1 MIDCTL
7 CWVQH
12 KYIFSLGVYFI
23 PKIYLIL
30 RMWIFVILNLT
41 ILIVIFI
48 LDALLSL
55 IDNLVIILTIKVYLT
70 FMTLIYKKMKKIKQ
84 RVV

>member
-1 MIDCTL
+1 
-7 CWVQH
+7 
-12 KYIFSLGVYFI
+12 
-23 PKIYLIL
+23 
-30 RMWIFVILNLT
+30 MWIFVILNLT